1 MIWQG
6 TVQQTHSCVP
16 DALQQPSQC
25 LQRASKSKPPL
36 WYKWWSCL
44 YKMLKPTW
52 PSLHKNRPARKGK
65 LNSPPLHMLGG
76 SGASHQALTQPLI
89 QPSVSSWPASSSPP
103 STAGHSIAAQT
114 QGNGISQS
122 MSHPHSLILIS
133 KSPGAAAS
141 NALPVTLGHLQWYL
155 TRLLAGR

>member
-103 STAGHSIAAQT
+103 STAGHSITVYVTVSHRVCPIPTAWSLAARALGLPAMLFLWHWVICSDT
-114 QGNGISQS
+114 
-122 MSHPHSLILIS
+122 
-133 KSPGAAAS
+133 SPAC
-141 NALPVTLGHLQWYL
+141 
-155 TRLLAGR
+155 